1 MNDNKRRIL
10 SETPNGGSANE
21 KDFNPLLFAAEQTLA
36 SCGSSEY
43 ISTSNDPLP
52 I

>member
-1 MNDNKRRIL
+1 MNGNKRRIL

-21 KDFNPLLFAAEQTLA
+21 KDFDPLLFTGEQILA
-36 SCGSSEY
+36 SCDLSEY